1 MNLPRH
7 WIKPLA
13 RAGYSARG
21 TVYVIIGLFA
31 LLAAIGSAESKDS
44 KGALEKLLEQPFGT
58 VIVWLLIVGLAG
70 YVIWRLI
77 QSVFDTDDHGLGPK
91 GLAIRGGLLASAIT
105 YATLAV
111 FALSLIG
118 VFSGG
123 GSGSDGGE
131 SGGIAAWLTDLF
143 ATRWIA
149 LVLAATFAG
158 VAGAHFWK
166 AWTRKYEDHIDA
178 DSDMMSVIHP
188 ISMAGLAA
196 RGVIFLVIAIL
207 FAYRFLGRRQDEA
220 GHGETP
226 GLKDALGYIQ
236 DLPAGGWLLA
246 AIGLGLIAFSAYS
259 FIEAR
264 WRRINVEDA

>member
-1 MNLPRH
+1 MNLPKN

-21 TVYVIIGLFA
+21 TVYVIVGLFA
-31 LLAAIGSAESKDS
+31 LLAAVGAAESKDT

-70 YVIWRLI
+70 YVVWRLI
-77 QSVFDTDDHGLGPK
+77 QSVFDTDDHGVGPR
-91 GLAIRGGLLASAIT
+91 GLAVRGGLLASAVT

-111 FALSLIG
+111 FALSLLG

-123 GSGSDGGE
+123 DDGG
-131 SGGIAAWLTDLF
+131 SGGIAGWLTGFF
-143 ATRWIA
+143 ATRWVA
-149 LVLAATFAG
+149 LALACTFAG

-166 AWTRKYEDHIDA
+166 AWTRKYEDHIEA
-178 DSDMMSVIHP
+178 DSEMMSVIHP
-188 ISMAGLAA
+188 ISIAGLVA
-196 RGVIFLVIAIL
+196 RGIIFLVIAVL
-207 FAYRFLGRRQDEA
+207 FAYRFLGRRQDDAE
-220 GHGETP
+220 GGETP
-226 GLKDALGYIQ
+226 GLKDALGFIQ

-264 WRRINVEDA
+264 WRRINIEDA

>member
-1 MNLPRH
+1 MKLPEH

-13 RAGYSARG
+13 RAGYFARG

-31 LLAAIGSAESKDS
+31 LLAAVGSADSKDG
-44 KGALEKLLEQPFGT
+44 KGALEALLEQPFGS

-70 YVIWRLI
+70 YVIWRVI
-77 QSVFDTDDHGLGPK
+77 QSVFDTDRHGIGPR

-111 FALSLIG
+111 FALSLLG

-123 GSGSDGGE
+123 RNGG
-131 SGGIAAWLTDLF
+131 SGGIAGWLTGFF
-143 ATRWIA
+143 AAHWVA
-149 LVLAATFAG
+149 LALTGVFTG

-166 AWTRKYEDHIDA
+166 AWARKYEDHIEA
-178 DSDMMSVIHP
+178 DSEMMSVIHP
-188 ISMAGLAA
+188 ISITGLVA
-196 RGVIFLVIAIL
+196 RGIIFLVIAIL
-207 FAYRFLGRRQDEA
+207 FAYRFLGQRQDEA
-220 GHGETP
+220 ENGKTP
-226 GLKDALGYIQ
+226 GLKDALGFIQ
-236 DLPAGGWLLA
+236 ELPAGGWLLA
-246 AIGLGLIAFSAYS
+246 AVGLGLISFSAYS